1 MISKMNF
8 NKQSKELSSCK
19 EEEVKV
25 DLEEVLEMHLQEQEG
40 LVLEDQVL
48 GKRDLIKQ
56 VHIQE
61 AKVLEM

>member
-1 MISKMNF
+1 MISKMNY
-8 NKQSKELSSCK
+8 NKQSKELNSFK

-25 DLEEVLEMHLQEQEG
+25 GLEEVLEMHLQEQEG